1 MDVLA
6 RAIHNCRLCELGF
19 SRKNPVP
26 GEGNLDSPIVLVGE
40 APGRREDE
48 QGRPFV
54 GSAGKLLDGALKQV
68 GLSRE
73 EVYIANVLKCRP
85 PGNRRP
91 LRREIAACASHL
103 SEQLDLI
110 APRVI
115 APMGNSATGH
125 MMRLYGL
132 QRKSIGE
139 VHGKEFIVDAPQGEV
154 TLFPLYHPAA
164 ILYNRTLKV
173 DLIKDLETLKSL
185 LDLRKI

>member
-6 RAIHNCRLCELGF
+6 KEIRSCNLCELGL
-19 SRKNPVP
+19 SRKNPVI
-26 GEGNLDSPIVLVGE
+26 GEGKLNSPLVLVGE

-54 GSAGKLLDGALKQV
+54 GSAGKLLDEALKQV
-68 GLSRE
+68 CLTRD
-73 EVYIANVLKCRP
+73 EVYIVNVLKCRP

-91 LRREIAACASHL
+91 LRQEVAACSSHL
-103 SEQLDLI
+103 SKQLELI
-110 APRVI
+110 APRIV

-139 VHGKEFIVDAPQGEV
+139 VHGKEFIVDAPWGEI

-164 ILYNRTLKV
+164 ILYNRTLEKELV
-173 DLIKDLETLKSL
+173 EDLEALKSIL
-185 LDLRKI
+185 ELKE